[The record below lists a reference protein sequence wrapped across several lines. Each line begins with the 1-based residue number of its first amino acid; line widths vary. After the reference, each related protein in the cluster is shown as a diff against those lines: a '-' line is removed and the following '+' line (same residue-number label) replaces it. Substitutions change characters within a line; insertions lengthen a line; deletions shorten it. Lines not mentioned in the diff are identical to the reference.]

1 MERWFGAAQQA
12 FGFDNDLDR
21 KLHHL
26 FKQLGL
32 TDVKADFMPD
42 KAFNGFGGD
51 PERRWNWQQ
60 QFNSAMPFT
69 VKVFGDEATARD
81 YSERAVNRFSNPDV
95 YVYCSL
101 FYVEGQVPGS

>member
-12 FGFDNDLDR
+12 FGFDNDLGR
-21 KLHHL
+21 KLHHM

-32 TDVKADFMPD
+32 TDVKA
-42 KAFNGFGGD
+42 NGFGGD

-69 VKVFGDEATARD
+69 VNVLATKPW
-81 YSERAVNRFSNPDV
+81 RATIQSVR
-95 YVYCSL
+95 
-101 FYVEGQVPGS
+101 